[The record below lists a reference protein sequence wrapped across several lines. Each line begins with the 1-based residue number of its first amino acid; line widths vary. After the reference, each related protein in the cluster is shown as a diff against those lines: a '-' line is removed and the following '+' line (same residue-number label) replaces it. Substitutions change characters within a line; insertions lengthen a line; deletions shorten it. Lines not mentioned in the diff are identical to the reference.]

1 MRRAA
6 VGGVSNRARSSSGPR
21 YAYAETSNHPLEIIL
36 FLLPLVALY
45 EIGLV
50 LWLRND
56 QHVLTNRAH
65 IGLVNFFRIFGVRA
79 EDLHVSAMSLPSV
92 ALILTLLIWQVVARF
107 SWKIYWRT
115 IPLMWLE
122 SFALAAPLLV
132 LAAVIGRA
140 HFLMASNQVNEDSI
154 RTLDVVGR
162 ASMAAGAGIYEE
174 LLFRMALMGGL
185 HMLLFD
191 IAKMKDQHAW
201 VVALVMSSI
210 LFTVYHP
217 IRDTTGALQW
227 GRVIFLMLAGSW
239 FGVLF
244 QLRGFGIAAGTHAAY
259 DATALLFIS

>member
-1 MRRAA
+1 M
-6 VGGVSNRARSSSGPR
+6 
-21 YAYAETSNHPLEIIL
+21 EIIL
-36 FLLPLVALY
+36 FLSPLIVLY
-45 EIGLV
+45 ELGLV
-50 LWLRND
+50 LWLRMD
-56 QHVLTNRAH
+56 QQVLTNRAH
-65 IGLVNFFRIFGVRA
+65 GGLVNFFRLFGVRA

-107 SWKIYWRT
+107 SWKIHWRT

-140 HFLMASNQVNEDSI
+140 HFLMASNQVSEDSI
-154 RTLDVVGR
+154 RALDVVGR

-191 IAKMKDQHAW
+191 VAKMKERNAW
-201 VVALVMSSI
+201 LIALVVSSI

-217 IRDTTGALQW
+217 IRDNMGALQW
-227 GRVIFLMLAGSW
+227 GRVIFLMVAGGW
-239 FGVLF
+239 FGVVF
-244 QLRGFGIAAGTHAAY
+244 QARGLGGVSNSFADCVTLAVCPRQFPQT
-259 DATALLFIS
+259 TFNF